1 MTISLDRARDYVFTH
16 GMLWERA
23 LFSWRF
29 DDGPLEQLQRCL
41 LCYKNADGG
50 WGHGL
55 EHDLKAPLSH
65 PAALEYLLGVLRYH
79 DIPPGTLLDGTVAWL
94 ERQQQPDGSL
104 RNPTELGNWP
114 LAPWWTEW
122 GGQKQPDSIVGN
134 LHALGLATPRLQNA
148 TRHWAEQHHSLEG
161 IRSNDWLFMTY
172 HAFDYFMNIDDFPQ
186 LAGFRAA
193 TLAHTVAL
201 AETLI
206 PKRHYTLFFFA
217 PDPASAV
224 ARALPE
230 AALTRCLDTLAT
242 TQREDGGWADE
253 HDLPQWQPVTTINVL
268 TALQRY
274 GGL

>member
-16 GMLWERA
+16 GMPWERA

-29 DDGPLEQLQRCL
+29 DDGPLEHLQRCL

-79 DIPPGTLLDGTVAWL
+79 DIPVGTLLDGTVAWL
-94 ERQQQPDGSL
+94 ERQQLAGRLAAQPDG
-104 RNPTELGNWP
+104 
-114 LAPWWTEW
+114 A
-122 GGQKQPDSIVGN
+122 GQVAAGAVVDGVGRAEAPDSIVGN
-134 LHALGLATPRLQNA
+134 LHALGLATPRLLNA
-148 TRHWAEQHHSLEG
+148 TRHWAEQHHSVEG

-172 HAFDYFMNIDDFPQ
+172 HSFDYFMNIDDFPQ

-217 PDPASAV
+217 PEPDSPV
-224 ARALPE
+224 AQALPE
-230 AALTRCLDTLAT
+230 AALSRCLDTLAT

-253 HDLPQWQPVTTINVL
+253 HDLPQWQPITTINVL

>member
-94 ERQQQPDGSL
+94 ERQQLPDGSL
-104 RNPTELGNWP
+104 LNPTELGKWP

-122 GGQKQPDSIVGN
+122 GG
-134 LHALGLATPRLQNA
+134 
-148 TRHWAEQHHSLEG
+148 AE
-161 IRSNDWLFMTY
+161 
-172 HAFDYFMNIDDFPQ
+172 A
-186 LAGFRAA
+186 AGFNRRQPACPGSGHAA
-193 TLAHTVAL
+193 A
-201 AETLI
+201 AECD
-206 PKRHYTLFFFA
+206 A
-217 PDPASAV
+217 PLGGGES
-224 ARALPE
+224 
-230 AALTRCLDTLAT
+230 
-242 TQREDGGWADE
+242 QR
-253 HDLPQWQPVTTINVL
+253 
-268 TALQRY
+268 
-274 GGL
+274 